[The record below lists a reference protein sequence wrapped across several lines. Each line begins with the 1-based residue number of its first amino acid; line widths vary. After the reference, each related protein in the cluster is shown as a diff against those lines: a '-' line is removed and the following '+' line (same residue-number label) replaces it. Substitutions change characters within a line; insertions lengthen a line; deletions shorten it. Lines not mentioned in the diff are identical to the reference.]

1 MMLQIIQKKKKYLT
15 ISAIAIILSILFL
28 LVWGL
33 KPSIDFTGGSLLEI
47 KFLEERPAVAEVQSV
62 LNEVNLDGG
71 IVIQPAG
78 DQNMLIRFKQIGED
92 FHQQIMSKLKE
103 KYPEK
108 IQEERFDAIGAVIG
122 RELKTK
128 AMYSLILGCIAIILY
143 VAWAFRKVSWPVES
157 WKYGI
162 LAIVALL
169 HDLVIVLGIFAL
181 LGRFAGVEVGLPF
194 VAALLTILGYSVNDT
209 IVIFDRIRENLGR
222 LSKTDFDTVVNRSLN
237 ETMSRSINTT
247 LTTIIVLGAVFFFG
261 GSSVK
266 YFALAL
272 MIGIFS
278 GAYSSIF
285 IASPLLVVWNKIKK

>member
-1 MMLQIIQKKKKYLT
+1 MLQIIQKKKKYLT